1 MESFIDLLTKG
12 VLSAEF
18 FISVLGVPTITAVCA
33 ARHLKRTKTEDTYKE
48 LFIYAWSKVIL
59 DTALV
64 WGITLSA
71 AGLIGMAVGLKNL
84 KGLADNIT
92 LALLAMIWAGIAAG
106 LANVLERKEI
116 KLQL

>member
-1 MESFIDLLTKG
+1 MESFIYLLTKG
-12 VLSAEF
+12 VLNAEL
-18 FISVLGVPTITAVCA
+18 FILVLSVPTITAVCA
-33 ARHLKRTKTEDTYKE
+33 FKHLNRTKTDGTYKE